1 MKTGFIWPWFSAF
14 GHGQA
19 LLQMPSPMTPQSSCD
34 TLEIALW
41 RRKRPKNIIKHISR
55 SGQFYSTG
63 YKNLLKCH
71 NMQGGV
77 STRTVIII
85 IPVQKAFH
93 RRWWNVSAASREIMR
108 AAMLNCIEYKCNLW
122 RRQSVYSGHN
132 PEQFETRMLIRAAH
146 HITQL
151 GSMHFLWLI
160 VNCLV
165 GHLL

>member
-1 MKTGFIWPWFSAF
+1 
-14 GHGQA
+14 
-19 LLQMPSPMTPQSSCD
+19 MPSPMTPQSSCD

-41 RRKRPKNIIKHISR
+41 RRKRPKNIIKHINR

-93 RRWWNVSAASREIMR
+93 RRCGMYPRPAGKSCEQLCLTVLSTNAISDDVRASIAVIIR
-108 AAMLNCIEYKCNLW
+108 NNLK
-122 RRQSVYSGHN
+122 
-132 PEQFETRMLIRAAH
+132 TRMLIRAAH
-146 HITQL
+146 HIAQL
-151 GSMHFLWLI
+151 GSMHFL
-160 VNCLV
+160 
-165 GHLL
+165 